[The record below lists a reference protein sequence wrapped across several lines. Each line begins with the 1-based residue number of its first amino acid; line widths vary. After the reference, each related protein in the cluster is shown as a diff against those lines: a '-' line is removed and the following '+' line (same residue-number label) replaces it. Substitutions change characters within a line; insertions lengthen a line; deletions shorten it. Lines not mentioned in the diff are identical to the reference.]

1 MEAALDLS
9 EGVHYVGKPEGW
21 GLEMGEKFTAEDYH
35 HPSDK
40 VSHTVTSAA
49 PPRIGSFSERSANA
63 AQMQK
68 PTQPGKPV
76 GIQRDKGTDAQGGPR
91 RDELNLCLIGRT
103 WPEYSSE

>member
-1 MEAALDLS
+1 MQKAIEGLVEAALDLS

-63 AQMQK
+63 AQMHQ
-68 PTQPGKPV
+68 PTQPGKP
-76 GIQRDKGTDAQGGPR
+76 GRNSTR
-91 RDELNLCLIGRT
+91 RGNRC
-103 WPEYSSE
+103 